1 MPDVHATKPPK
12 TARFWEAVL
21 AAEYPMVELV
31 ERLPKKS
38 CARRDLALQ
47 VVESPGRVAEAFSRT
62 VAAVEGYEV
71 EAPFLVRG
79 ADKPEPSVHEGEL
92 RVIHDLSLRLKPPG
106 KLTPV
111 DADAVPGV
119 GHGDL
124 DLVYLE
130 RDPTLTRTAKADRP
144 DDLVEPGVKLKTDLL
159 LAAPD
164 GTIGVGEVTIGDDRD
179 LFSALIHA
187 LAGLAMIA
195 TPAQIRRV
203 FANYVTPQFGLP
215 PGVAPKLDIVL
226 LTVPR
231 GGEHDPRLTQLD
243 VLARGFIPGLLA
255 QPCIAAIVRQV
266 TGIRAALAGEE
277 LALTGSWIERPAIG

>member
-1 MPDVHATKPPK
+1 MPDVHAAKPPK
-12 TARFWEAVL
+12 TARFWEGVL
-21 AAEYPMVELV
+21 DAEYPMVELV
-31 ERLPKKS
+31 RRLPSKER
-38 CARRDLALQ
+38 ARRDLALEIVQ
-47 VVESPGRVAEAFSRT
+47 APERVAEAFSRT
-62 VAAVEGYEV
+62 VAAIDGYAV

-79 ADKPEPSVHEGEL
+79 EGKPEPTVHEGQL

-111 DADAVPGV
+111 DSASVPGV

-144 DDLVEPGVKLKTDLL
+144 EDLVEPAAKLKTDLL

-179 LFSALIHA
+179 LFSALIRA
-187 LAGLAMIA
+187 LAGLALIA

-231 GGEHDPRLTQLD
+231 GGDRNARLTELD
-243 VLARGFIPGLLA
+243 VLARGFVPALLA
-255 QPCIAAIVRQV
+255 QSCIAAIVRQV

-277 LALTGSWIERPAIG
+277 LALTGRWIERPALG